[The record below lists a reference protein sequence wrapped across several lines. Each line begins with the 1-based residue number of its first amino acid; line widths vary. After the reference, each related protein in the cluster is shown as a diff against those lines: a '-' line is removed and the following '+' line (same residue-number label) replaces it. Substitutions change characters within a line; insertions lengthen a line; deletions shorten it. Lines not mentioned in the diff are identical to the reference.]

1 MVQSVGTSCTLL
13 LKTGCWGRTAGMG
26 HKTLIGSGHFVSYD
40 LVIERHR
47 DVVIDR
53 GLWLVKNWIFAG
65 RTAA

>member
-1 MVQSVGTSCTLL
+1 MVQSVGTSCTLQSN
-13 LKTGCWGRTAGMG
+13 KRCWVRIVSMR
-26 HKTLIGSGHFVSYD
+26 HETLIGSGHFVNCA

-53 GLWLVKNWIFAG
+53 GLWLVKNGIFAG